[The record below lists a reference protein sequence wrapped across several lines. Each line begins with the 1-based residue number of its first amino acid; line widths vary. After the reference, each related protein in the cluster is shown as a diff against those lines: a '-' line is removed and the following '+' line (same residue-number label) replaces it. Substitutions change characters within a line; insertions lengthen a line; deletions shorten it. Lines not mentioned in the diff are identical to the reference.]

1 MFSYTTPAINGP
13 SNNQKNQFFSIF
25 VYEKKGAQGV
35 LRKVCLPQHVKLQPT
50 SLIFSQQVLVSHCQ
64 AFNRKHKIW
73 SRLQLIIIHIIYCH
87 LENKVEYTVLL
98 TNSQI
103 TCYLNVSSK
112 KKVPFPSKLSNSSK
126 DFFNKYCSILSRLV
140 DQKNKKTCMPLCPVL
155 DTLLYLIWSENR
167 MCALSVIFRV
177 ETKQTLTMHRHF

>member
-13 SNNQKNQFFSIF
+13 SKNQKNQFFSIF

-73 SRLQLIIIHIIYCH
+73 CRLQSIIIHIMYCN

-98 TNSQI
+98 TNSQL
-103 TCYLNVSSK
+103 TCYLNGLSK
-112 KKVPFPSKLSNSSK
+112 IVFFKDLFKLLQENYTNSSK
-126 DFFNKYCSILSRLV
+126 DLFNK
-140 DQKNKKTCMPLCPVL
+140 Q
-155 DTLLYLIWSENR
+155 YLFQ
-167 MCALSVIFRV
+167 VV
-177 ETKQTLTMHRHF
+177 